1 MRSGAA
7 KNISYGRS
15 SLAFPVLFFGLFVL
29 AGCGAPGEPHPPA
42 PPVPVAVADLAARQS
57 GDGVTLTFT
66 PPRDTVSGERLD
78 VPPAIEIF
86 RGAARPDGS
95 TDGKSFRLV
104 YTVPGNLE
112 EVYIVQDHFQF
123 LDPIPPEE
131 VRAHPGA
138 LFFYRV
144 RTRASPKKASGD
156 SNTVSVRLF
165 PVPERIAGLDAR
177 VTESAVELSWPAPE
191 RTSGGGPV
199 GPVSGYHI
207 YRGEL
212 DPSSAEA
219 AAKDLSQAKWKAPLS
234 LLAPSTMNRYRDTQ
248 FAFGA
253 TYLYTV
259 RSVVLVE
266 GNALES
272 ADSVPTIVMP
282 QDIFPPAPPQGLVAV
297 LVPIGTPPALQVDL
311 SWSVNVETDLSGY
324 RVYRSE
330 KEGTRGQLLTKE
342 LLPAPTYRDISV
354 ESGHH
359 YWYTVTAV
367 DRAGNESER
376 SEAAAIDV
384 AQPSP

>member
-1 MRSGAA
+1 M
-7 KNISYGRS
+7 
-15 SLAFPVLFFGLFVL
+15 
-29 AGCGAPGEPHPPA
+29 
-42 PPVPVAVADLAARQS
+42 
-57 GDGVTLTFT
+57 
-66 PPRDTVSGERLD
+66 
-78 VPPAIEIF
+78 
-86 RGAARPDGS
+86 
-95 TDGKSFRLV
+95 
-104 YTVPGNLE
+104 
-112 EVYIVQDHFQF
+112 
-123 LDPIPPEE
+123 
-131 VRAHPGA
+131 
-138 LFFYRV
+138 
-144 RTRASPKKASGD
+144 
-156 SNTVSVRLF
+156 
-165 PVPERIAGLDAR
+165 
-177 VTESAVELSWPAPE
+177 
-191 RTSGGGPV
+191 

-248 FAFGA
+248 FAFGT